1 MLYDV
6 KYLNRKTDTTGLAT
20 DMVTTSKREAVER
33 AQTLRERGTPTHVLN
48 RHGDTVG

>member
-6 KYLNRKTDTTGLAT
+6 RYLNRKAHTSGLAT
-20 DMVTTSKREAVER
+20 DMVTTSRREAVER
-33 AQTLRERGTPTHVLN
+33 ARILRDRGTPAHVVN

>member
-6 KYLNRKTDTTGLAT
+6 KYLNRKTHTTGLAT
-20 DMVTTSKREAVER
+20 DTVTGSKRYAIER
-33 AQTLRERGTPTHVLN
+33 AATLRERGTPAHVVN